1 MNDFMLLNNEK
12 RSDLMVY
19 GNLRLSGD
27 LNVNGSSAGIYGSG
41 NISSTSRSEVTVVLP
56 QTARATEYSGIVYIN
71 TPQENDSLAFLKRNV
86 EEKPKSGLSS
96 GIPIVMR
103 ATVNLSPMLVAA
115 VVLDPTTGN
124 ALEVSGEGE
133 VNVEFNSKSTPPVR
147 LYGDYEINSGKFHYN
162 LQNLRTIDFNIRKGS
177 KLTMEGNPLNT
188 QFNITAYLPVKADL
202 AALSPTFTT
211 ELANT
216 RVPVNALLH
225 ISGNLEAMDLQYDIE
240 LPESSNDIQQRVN
253 SFINTEETKILQFAY
268 LATTGSFI
276 PSEGSPDMNFGSSV
290 FSSFAASTLSRG
302 LDALFASALSDNWAI
317 STSLE
322 SMDGSLDNVRMGVD
336 VSTRLLDDRLRITTN
351 LSYGDNSML
360 ASQQAFMGEFEL
372 EYDIN
377 NWFMIRA
384 FNRANERFYRRTP
397 TTQGVGVVVT
407 KEARSI
413 RDLFDFR
420 VIRRKEE
427 NE

>member
-1 MNDFMLLNNEK
+1 
-12 RSDLMVY
+12 
-19 GNLRLSGD
+19 
-27 LNVNGSSAGIYGSG
+27 
-41 NISSTSRSEVTVVLP
+41 
-56 QTARATEYSGIVYIN
+56 
-71 TPQENDSLAFLKRNV
+71 
-86 EEKPKSGLSS
+86 
-96 GIPIVMR
+96 
-103 ATVNLSPMLVAA
+103 